1 MVNTNSEFV
10 MEVTD
15 KTKAD
20 VKVIYPMILFVLAKT
35 DLRWGRDINWLRRI
49 DAAIRD
55 SPSTHKPPWWFWVG
69 SVVLNTVH
77 INHLTLKSVRKFKIF
92 NTNNLWINLKG
103 VCNAYHRIAGVEISI
118 SLFLTSSETHHGQ
131 RGHEVRHH
139 RRSQGHARRGT
150 CHPGEV
156 SLLNILLP
164 SNDWPQIA
172 WNSSWGRH

>member
-1 MVNTNSEFV
+1 MRLLEIAQV
-10 MEVTD
+10 
-15 KTKAD
+15 
-20 VKVIYPMILFVLAKT
+20 P
-35 DLRWGRDINWLRRI
+35 INHL
-49 DAAIRD
+49 DD
-55 SPSTHKPPWWFWVG
+55 FESGQF
-69 SVVLNTVH
+69 VLNTVH
-77 INHLTLKSVRKFKIF
+77 INHLTLESVRKFKIF

-103 VCNAYHRIAGVEISI
+103 VYNAYHRIAGVEISI

-164 SNDWPQIA
+164 SND
-172 WNSSWGRH
+172 